1 MLATLARAATSRAR
15 LFLLLALVVVLAAGA
30 YGVSAPSRLSSGGFT
45 DASSPSTK
53 ADALLAERFHQ
64 GDANLVFLVEAPP
77 GAGGA
82 VAQRAGEPGRPSASR
97 VAPAVAVRPAASVG
111 LALAH
116 SLARQPDV
124 TGVQSYW
131 TVPPSE
137 RAGFVSS
144 NGRYG
149 LVTATVLGNDSVS
162 QKRAGVLAGRFDGS
176 RDGVSVR
183 AGGLAVTNNEINKQ
197 VSRDLALAEAIAVPL
212 TLVALVFVF
221 GGLVAA
227 LLPLS
232 IGLVAILCT
241 LAVLRLLTTFV
252 SVSVYALNLTT
263 ALGLGLAIDYSLFI
277 VSRFREE
284 LRQGRE
290 PRDAVLAAVASAGR
304 TVLFSSLTVGLSMAA
319 MAVFPFYFLRS
330 FAYAG
335 LAVVAVAALGAVVV
349 LPAVLALLGRRVNS
363 WDLRPVL
370 RRLLRRRA
378 APGSLAV
385 VPAGNGAGATWT
397 AGKAAGN
404 AAGNMPAGVRAKKG
418 AAIESREGGFW
429 RRLAEAVMRRPW
441 AFGLPVLAL
450 LVLLGS
456 PFLSIR
462 FGLPDDRVL
471 PSTATAHQVG
481 NVLRGDFR
489 QDSADQLTVVLPDVR
504 AVPSSNLTS
513 YAARLSLVPDIK
525 AVGSP
530 EGTFVSGRLTSREPA
545 TPVTGG
551 ATFFT
556 LNNNVNPYSGAGDSL
571 VHGVRAVPAPARAL
585 VTGVAARNVD
595 SLNALEGLLPVALG
609 LVALTSLLVLYAFAR
624 SLLVPVKALVLNTLS
639 LSATFGAMVFV
650 FQEGHLS
657 WLFGGVG
664 ATGYLAASMP
674 VLMFCIAF
682 GLSMD
687 YEVFLISR
695 IKEEWDRSDRTV
707 AANTRAVALG
717 LQRTGPIVTA
727 AAALVSI
734 VFISV
739 ATSQVSFIKLFGT
752 GMALAV
758 LVDATLVRGVLVP
771 AFMRLA
777 GRANWWAPRWLPS
790 VRPSGKD
797 VQEVGATV
805 RGPGLETPPA

>member
-1 MLATLARAATSRAR
+1 MLISVARAVTSRAR
-15 LFLLLALVVVLAAGA
+15 LVLVVVLGAGA
-30 YGVSAPSRLSSGGFT
+30 YGASAISKLSSGGFT

-53 ADALLAERFHQ
+53 ADALLSERFHQ
-64 GDANLVFLVEAPP
+64 GDANLVFLVEAPS
-77 GAGGA
+77 GRAAAGVTSGP
-82 VAQRAGEPGRPSASR
+82 V
-97 VAPAVAVRPAASVG
+97 ASVG
-111 LALAH
+111 A
-116 SLARQPDV
+116 SLARSLAGEADV
-124 TGVQSYW
+124 TGVESYW
-131 TVPPSE
+131 TVPPGQ

-144 NGRYG
+144 DGRYG
-149 LVTATVLGNDSVS
+149 LVTAHVLGNDSAS
-162 QKRAGVLAGRFDGS
+162 KKRAGALASRFSGT
-176 RDGVSVR
+176 RDGVRVI
-183 AGGLAVTNNEINKQ
+183 AGGLAVTNYEINKQ
-197 VSRDLALAEAIAVPL
+197 VTRDLALAEAVAVPL

-232 IGLVAILCT
+232 IGVVAILGT

-252 SVSVYALNLTT
+252 PVSVYSINLTT

-284 LRQGRE
+284 LRRGGE
-290 PRDAVLAAVASAGR
+290 PRGAVLTAVASAGR

-349 LPAVLALLGRRVNS
+349 LPALLALLGHRVNA
-363 WDLRPVL
+363 WDLRPAF
-370 RRLLRRRA
+370 RRPLRRRA
-378 APGSLAV
+378 E
-385 VPAGNGAGATWT
+385 
-397 AGKAAGN
+397 
-404 AAGNMPAGVRAKKG
+404 RAKP
-418 AAIESREGGFW
+418 ADAGFW

-450 LVLLGS
+450 LLLLGS
-456 PFLSIR
+456 PFLSVR

-471 PSTATAHQVG
+471 PASATAHQVG
-481 NVLRGDFR
+481 DVLRADFR
-489 QDSADQLTVVLPDVR
+489 QDSADQLTVVLPDLSGVR
-504 AVPSSNLTS
+504 AGSLAS
-513 YAARLSLVPDIK
+513 YASRLSLLAGIK
-525 AVGSP
+525 AVESP
-530 EGTFVSGRLTSREPA
+530 EGSFASGQRAGAEPA
-545 TPVTGG
+545 TPVAGG

-556 LNNNVNPYSGAGDSL
+556 LDNNVNPYSGAGEKL
-571 VHGVRAVPAPARAL
+571 VHEVRAVPAPARAL

-595 SLNALEGLLPVALG
+595 SLNALGGLLPVALV
-609 LVALTSLLVLYAFAR
+609 LVASFSLLVLYAFTR
-624 SLLVPVKALVLNTLS
+624 SVLVPLKALVLNTLS
-639 LSATFGAMVFV
+639 LSATFGSMVWV

-657 WLFGGVG
+657 WLFGGVS
-664 ATGYLAASMP
+664 ATGYLSASMP

-695 IKEEWDRSDRTV
+695 IKEAWDRSEHTV

-777 GRANWWAPRWLPS
+777 GRANWWAPRWLGAI
-790 VRPSGKD
+790 SGAGERIDEEANK
-797 VQEVGATV
+797 EETTV
-805 RGPGLETPPA
+805 RGPRLEAPPA